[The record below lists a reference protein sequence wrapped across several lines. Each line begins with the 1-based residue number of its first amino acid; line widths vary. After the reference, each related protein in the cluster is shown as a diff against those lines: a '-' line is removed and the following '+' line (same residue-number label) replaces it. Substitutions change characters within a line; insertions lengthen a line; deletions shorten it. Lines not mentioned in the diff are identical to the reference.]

1 MNKLAIE
8 MWPTVIVF
16 VRQIF
21 HIFYSLVFRI
31 IVLLKYESLSDKSL
45 SGWNCFSAQNGPSIF
60 PIIRC
65 NFKVPLEHI
74 APQIM
79 TDPPPCLTVGTLQFA
94 LNLSLCLRRTNVRR
108 LLPNNSNLDSSD
120 HKTFNLC
127 SVVQSKCYNA
137 YCNLFLTFCFLR
149 SVFCSNTATYFRRCQ
164 CSSNRW
170 FANSFQFTL
179 HPPAVEFIC

>member
-8 MWPTVIVF
+8 MWLPSF
-16 VRQIF
+16 CLFAKYFIF
-21 HIFYSLVFRI
+21 FM
-31 IVLLKYESLSDKSL
+31 VLCLGSLSCWNMNPFPISL
-45 SGWNCFSAQNGPSIF
+45 CPAGTAFLQKMEWYIGPSIF

-79 TDPPPCLTVGTLQFA
+79 TDPPPCLTVGTMQFA

-120 HKTFNLC
+120 HKTFNLW

-137 YCNLFLTFCFLR
+137 NCNLFLTFCFLKSGFLLQHGHTFSPLSMR
-149 SVFCSNTATYFRRCQ
+149 
-164 CSSNRW
+164 
-170 FANSFQFTL
+170 
-179 HPPAVEFIC
+179 